1 MFKTQAELIKKT
13 TEKIKQGKIIYQP
26 ELLSALYYIDYDGS
40 NQTGDVNLLP
50 DYNLMKFMTPIRK
63 MHLPDNSRVSW
74 HSNQVMWV
82 EKHQFLPEQ
91 RPIKAFNEQTADLL
105 TLERNFERVY
115 SLLLDNQLLT
125 EIKAPYRSVLIDAT
139 CDIAQ
144 NYAQIIGLKHNKKE
158 TIAKLNHLVSQ
169 CLLLIDVNT
178 GAILGGFPC
187 LALLKYHR
195 PKNPQKKIAKKPLL
209 PQPQYD
215 INNGRLKSNCIS
227 VTMKELQK
235 ITKLLG
241 INAKPD
247 IPIWYLMICSKLT
260 YALNAPDKM
269 LIGTYT
275 DSTPDDIAQQILET
289 NLVKYLRSIIKWHL
303 TKKGHMRFSLLTPL
317 PDWQKEIKQYQTDNL
332 YLLPDIFQNQTI
344 TANPGR
350 VFPQNNYNEQ
360 VELLG
365 DVFDDHFLKYNLRQK
380 TDLYQTF
387 KFPKKAVLT
396 AAKISLKSPKINMPV
411 MQPLMAAKGV
421 NNLMT
426 TLKDQNSSVYYEH
439 YHLFTLH
446 AMTTSVKKPEI
457 TVKET
462 KL

>member
-1 MFKTQAELIKKT
+1 
-13 TEKIKQGKIIYQP
+13 
-26 ELLSALYYIDYDGS
+26 
-40 NQTGDVNLLP
+40 
-50 DYNLMKFMTPIRK
+50 
-63 MHLPDNSRVSW
+63 
-74 HSNQVMWV
+74 
-82 EKHQFLPEQ
+82 
-91 RPIKAFNEQTADLL
+91 
-105 TLERNFERVY
+105 
-115 SLLLDNQLLT
+115 
-125 EIKAPYRSVLIDAT
+125 
-139 CDIAQ
+139 
-144 NYAQIIGLKHNKKE
+144 
-158 TIAKLNHLVSQ
+158 
-169 CLLLIDVNT
+169 
-178 GAILGGFPC
+178 
-187 LALLKYHR
+187 
-195 PKNPQKKIAKKPLL
+195 
-209 PQPQYD
+209 
-215 INNGRLKSNCIS
+215 
-227 VTMKELQK
+227 MKELQK
-235 ITKLLG
+235 ITKLLE

-260 YALNAPDKM
+260 YTLNTPDRM

-360 VELLG
+360 AEILG
-365 DVFDDHFLKYNLRQK
+365 DVFNDHFLKDNLRQK

-387 KFPKKAVLT
+387 KFPKRAALT
-396 AAKISLKSPKINMPV
+396 ADKIDLQSPKTNIQV

-439 YHLFTLH
+439 HHLFTLH
-446 AMTTSVKKPEI
+446 AMTTNVKKPEI